1 MDNDP
6 YAGLFKP
13 VTPTTD
19 KDPYAGLIR
28 ELTPTTAPVP
38 RRTLLETG
46 VEAVGSAIPSAL
58 QFGKGLYEAVTNP
71 VQTAGSL
78 LDVGAGALYLGANEV
93 LPKQVMDFVASMDD
107 PEATQRAVDA
117 AKQFGGMMAYRYGS
131 ADKIKNTIA
140 TDPVGFAADF
150 STILSGGASAAGRLG
165 TLGREVQIAQ
175 RANAVAGAPS
185 AAAISRAGR
194 NFARN
199 AEIVAN
205 KLSRGA
211 ELTNPMN
218 ALRPVGRGIT
228 KIAGKAPLAI
238 ANMMSPKS
246 AAYMDVAEGRGNEL
260 IQQLRDPQ
268 NVMVPGSMPTTAEAA
283 SPLGLTKF
291 SAMGDAAAKAAPSE
305 YFTRGAE
312 QEAARLAGIRSVG
325 RTPEDLA
332 ALQKGRKETGRMLY
346 GNIEKNVVN
355 VDDTFRA
362 LTQRPSM
369 DKAMK
374 RAAEISA
381 EQGVPFQIGPD
392 IRPGSMAGMV
402 TEGKP
407 AQYTVQSL
415 HNLKTAMDDII
426 KDPATFGIG
435 ANEARLMG
443 RTRDNLIKWIESK
456 EPGYKT
462 ARQTFA
468 KQSRRINQTEV
479 GQFLEGKLTSALS
492 DVAERANVF
501 GAAVKEAPT
510 TIKRALTGESRYRQL
525 TDLLDPQ
532 QIEVIEAV
540 RSDLARKATTKIQ
553 AQKGAA
559 AAPRVGQLAKQT
571 GEMPQFLN
579 RVATVANTIFNRLQ
593 GRIDRKLAIEI
604 AAEMI
609 DPKAAAAA
617 LEKAMVR
624 QELANATGRGA
635 AAAAKAGGKVLT
647 SRSAKVGGQ
656 FQNVMTQAQNRN
668 AMAQNQFPQVNEEG
682 APLISIEYAT
692 DEEGYDYA
700 YPVYGFNPIEAR
712 AWEKKYGRKLNQPPF
727 KAQ

>member
-1 MDNDP
+1 MAADP
-6 YAGLFKP
+6 YAGLGVVVPEKP
-13 VTPTTD
+13 SR
-19 KDPYAGLIR
+19 DPYAGLGQV
-28 ELTPTTAPVP
+28 LTPTTAQVP

-71 VQTAGSL
+71 VQTVGGL

-175 RANAVAGAPS
+175 RANAVAGAPN

-211 ELTNPMN
+211 QLTNPMN
-218 ALRPVGRGIT
+218 VLRPVGRGVT
-228 KIAGKAPLAI
+228 KIAEKAPLAI
-238 ANMMSPKS
+238 ANIMSPKS
-246 AAYMDVAEGRGNEL
+246 AAYIEAAEGRGNEL
-260 IQQLRDPQ
+260 IQQLRSPQ
-268 NVMVPGSMPTTAEAA
+268 NVMVPGSMPTAAEAA
-283 SPLGLTKF
+283 APLNLTKF
-291 SAMGDAAAKAAPSE
+291 AAMGEEAKKALPSE

-312 QEAARLAGIRSVG
+312 QEAARLAGIQSVG
-325 RTPEDLA
+325 GTAEDLA
-332 ALQKGRKETGRMLY
+332 ALQKGRKLTAQQKY
-346 GNIEKNVVN
+346 GAIEKNIVE

-369 DKAMK
+369 DKALK
-374 RAAEISA
+374 RAADISA
-381 EQGVPFQIGPD
+381 EQGVPFQIGRD
-392 IRPGSMAGMV
+392 IRPGSMAGMA
-402 TEGKP
+402 TPGKP

-443 RTRDNLIKWIESK
+443 RTRDQLVKWIESK
-456 EPGYKT
+456 EPGYKS
-462 ARQTFA
+462 ARETFA

-479 GQFLEGKLTSALS
+479 GQFLEGKLTSALP

-501 GAAVKEAPT
+501 GAAVKDAAGT
-510 TIKRALTGESRYRQL
+510 VKRALTGESRYQQL
-525 TDLLDPQ
+525 TDLLEPHQVKIIDA
-532 QIEVIEAV
+532 I
-540 RSDLARKATTKIQ
+540 RDDLARKATTKLQ

-559 AAPRVGQLAKQT
+559 GTPRLRQLASSA
-571 GEMPQFLN
+571 GVRAPNLLN
-579 RVATVANTIFNRLQ
+579 RVTAVANDIIRRLE
-593 GRIDRKLAIEI
+593 GKIDRKIAIEI
-604 AAEMI
+604 ATEML

-624 QELANATGRGA
+624 EELAGMTGRGA
-635 AAAAKAGGKVLT
+635 GAVTRAAGDVLMST
-647 SRSAKVGGQ
+647 PAKVGGQ
-656 FQNVMTQAQNRN
+656 FQNIMTQAENRN
-668 AMAQNQFPQVNEEG
+668 AMVQNQFPQVNEEG
-682 APLISIEYAT
+682 APLRSVGYAT
-692 DEEGYDYA
+692 DEDGNQYA
-700 YPVYGFNPIEAR
+700 YPIYGVAP
-712 AWEKKYGRKLNQPPF
+712 KRKR
-727 KAQ
+727 